1 MKKHD
6 NSEST
11 TYCTETKK
19 IHILDYLEQNGHQPV
34 KVKYG
39 SAWFQSPTRSEK
51 TPSFKVDLNK
61 NLWYDFGTGE
71 GGNLIDLVMKLNKY
85 SVPEAMEHI
94 GGSSFSVGEHSFEP
108 LDDSCRIK
116 IDRIQEL
123 SNPALIQYL
132 RFRKVSLSFARRFV
146 NEAYY
151 TVHGK
156 RYYALAFANDKGGYE
171 LRNAYFKTGSSPKY
185 FTTLR
190 GKDPSKLNVFEGF
203 MDFLSCC
210 TFYKQVPGFRTIILN
225 SLSFLPKIETEF
237 VGKIEVNLL
246 LDNDQ
251 AGRTATQNLMTTY
264 KNIRDWAPILYPD
277 HKDFNEFL
285 MNRRGK

>member
-1 MKKHD
+1 MKKD
-6 NSEST
+6 IDSEST

-19 IHILDYLEQNGHQPV
+19 THILDYLEQNGHQPV

-71 GGNLIDLVMKLNKY
+71 GGNLIDLVLKLSNCT
-85 SVPEAMEHI
+85 VPEALAHI
-94 GGSSFSVGEHSFEP
+94 GSNSYSAGEHRFEP
-108 LDDSCRIK
+108 LDDSGRIK
-116 IDRIQEL
+116 IDRIQPL
-123 SNPALIQYL
+123 ANPALLQYL
-132 RFRKVSLSFARRFV
+132 RSRKILMPFARRILK
-146 NEAYY
+146 EAYY

-156 RYYALAFANDKGGYE
+156 QYFALAFANDKGGYE
-171 LRNAYFKTGSSPKY
+171 LRSAYFKTGSSPKY

-190 GKDPSKLNVFEGF
+190 GKDDSKLNVFEGF
-203 MDFLSCC
+203 MDYLSCC
-210 TFYKQVPGFRTIILN
+210 TFYRQVPSFRTIILN
-225 SLSFLPKIETEF
+225 SLSFLPKIEAEL
-237 VGKIEVNLL
+237 VGTYEVNLL

-264 KNIRDWAPILYPD
+264 KHIQDWAPILYPD

-285 MNRRGK
+285 MNRRIQ